1 MEAVK
6 NKPTFFLTN
15 RQRDICGKR
24 FNTPR
29 FDIQTGESGKKAE
42 DTSWRP
48 IPSRYEDSSDTPE
61 ESPDQMVA
69 FERDVVVGEY
79 DQKFKLMLYFASR
92 DRRLRDILGERNYR
106 KHIIGIRESELQRI
120 EEFFKEAN
128 EHLGSEKERMKL
140 GIKPLNS
147 LITIEIKRQENREAP
162 FFSEEKTYV
171 LRPHSFIETYLE
183 LTSKGKAKINDLGGE
198 LSVSSHYGK
207 DRSGQIIQGTY
218 HQTTYSQIGRFQA
231 ELALQEHLKISQLKF
246 TPCGRECFS
255 REAEEPDSSAKI
267 EAMSALEESLL

>member
-29 FDIQTGESGKKAE
+29 FDIQTGEAGKKAE

-61 ESPDQMVA
+61 ESLDQMVA

-79 DQKFKLMLYFASR
+79 DHKFKRMLYFASR
-92 DRRLRDILGERNYR
+92 DSRLRDILGERNYR
-106 KHIIGIRESELQRI
+106 KHLTGIKEFELQRI
-120 EEFFKEAN
+120 EDFFEKANKHLNNEKEAM
-128 EHLGSEKERMKL
+128 RL
-140 GIKPLNS
+140 GIKLINN
-147 LITIEIKRQENREAP
+147 LITLEFKKQDDHSAP

-171 LRPHSFIETYLE
+171 LKPHSFIETYFE
-183 LTSKGKAKINDLGGE
+183 LTLKRRAKINDLGGE
-198 LSVSSHYGK
+198 LSVFSHYGK
-207 DRSGQIIQGTY
+207 DKSGQIIPGTY
-218 HQTTYSQIGRFQA
+218 HQTTYSQIGRVQA
-231 ELALQEHLKISQLKF
+231 ELALQEHLKINNLKF
-246 TPCGRECFS
+246 TPCGKECFS
-255 REAEEPDSSAKI
+255 RETEEPDSSAK
-267 EAMSALEESLL
+267 EDAMRALEESLL